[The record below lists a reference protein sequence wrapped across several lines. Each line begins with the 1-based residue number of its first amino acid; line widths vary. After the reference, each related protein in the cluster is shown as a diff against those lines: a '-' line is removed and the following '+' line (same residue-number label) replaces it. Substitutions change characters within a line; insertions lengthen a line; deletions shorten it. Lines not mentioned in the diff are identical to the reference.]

1 MTKPIARLCGSST
14 GADRPRWKARLALDR
29 SVFRKIRVAPVRSV
43 KPDGLTL
50 AQRERLA
57 LSMRSIGSGFVGG
70 ELSAVIK
77 GRPAGILAHE
87 LVGTAGVAPL
97 LEASARIRKIEL
109 DVADSR
115 RRLAEAV

>member
-1 MTKPIARLCGSST
+1 M
-14 GADRPRWKARLALDR
+14 
-29 SVFRKIRVAPVRSV
+29 

-87 LVGTAGVAPL
+87 LVGTAGVAPVG
-97 LEASARIRKIEL
+97 SKCTDPQKIEL